1 MCRGIRDIF
10 NLLKQIFPL
19 KRCKYNLNKQTNV
32 GPCLYYHI
40 GRCLGPCIDD
50 VNKQEYRQMVNEII
64 LFLEGKTKQ
73 VEEYMKQKIDEC
85 IAKLEFEKAAV
96 YKDRLDKLSTIL
108 AKQTVSNLDEVSTDV
123 WGYKL
128 YGNTTYIQVFKI
140 RGGKLK
146 KHDTLEIADVEEEE
160 LNNNLCTIIC
170 SYYTSNIDIP
180 KKVYFSAINS
190 ETIDVSVMQEY
201 ISNIKGQKVEIN
213 IPKKGDKLKL
223 IRMIEN
229 NIEINHK
236 EKAANVLEELASL
249 LNLETNIESI
259 EAYDISNLRND
270 YIVGAGICFEGNKL
284 NKNKYR
290 KFKIKG
296 ITSQN
301 DVYAI
306 GEVIKRR
313 ISHID
318 TWGQPDLICIDGGK
332 NQVNM
337 AKEIIKKYKLD
348 IPVIGMIK
356 DDKHRTRGIID
367 LNGNEV
373 DLRKKPEYKR
383 VFNFLT
389 FIQDEVHRFVITYH
403 RKLRDSIK

>member
-1 MCRGIRDIF
+1 M
-10 NLLKQIFPL
+10 LKQIFPL

-64 LFLEGKTKQ
+64 LFLDGKTTQ
-73 VEEYMKQKIDEC
+73 VEEYMKQKIDDC
-85 IAKLEFEKAAV
+85 IVKLEFEKAAV
-96 YKDRLDKLSTIL
+96 YKDRLDKSNTIL
-108 AKQTVSNLDEVSTDV
+108 AKQTVSNLDEASTDV
-123 WGYKL
+123 WGYKM
-128 YGNTTYIQVFKI
+128 YGNVTYVQVFKI
-140 RGGKLK
+140 RSGKLK
-146 KHDTLEIADVEEEE
+146 KHDTLEIEDIGLEE
-160 LNNNLCTIIC
+160 LNSNLSTLIC

-180 KKVYFSAINS
+180 KKIYFKTSDS
-190 ETIDVSVMQEY
+190 ESIEIDIMQEY
-201 ISNIKGQKVEIN
+201 ISSVKGQKVEIN

-223 IRMIEN
+223 IHMIEN

-249 LNLETNIESI
+249 LKLEGNIESI

-270 YIVGAGICFEGNKL
+270 YIVGAGICFEGNRL

-296 ITSQN
+296 INSQN

-313 ISHID
+313 ISHIEG
-318 TWGQPDLICIDGGK
+318 WGQPDLICIDGG
-332 NQVNM
+332 
-337 AKEIIKKYKLD
+337 
-348 IPVIGMIK
+348 
-356 DDKHRTRGIID
+356 
-367 LNGNEV
+367 
-373 DLRKKPEYKR
+373 
-383 VFNFLT
+383 
-389 FIQDEVHRFVITYH
+389 
-403 RKLRDSIK
+403 